1 MAQSAHAGFLKP
13 ITLALRAAAGETEAL
28 DGIPPELRTMAEEV
42 MRDILTEDRKTV
54 GS

>member
-1 MAQSAHAGFLKP
+1 MAQSAHANFLKP
-13 ITLALRAAAGETEAL
+13 ITLALRAAAGEAEAL

-42 MRDILTEDRKTV
+42 LRDILAQDRKAV